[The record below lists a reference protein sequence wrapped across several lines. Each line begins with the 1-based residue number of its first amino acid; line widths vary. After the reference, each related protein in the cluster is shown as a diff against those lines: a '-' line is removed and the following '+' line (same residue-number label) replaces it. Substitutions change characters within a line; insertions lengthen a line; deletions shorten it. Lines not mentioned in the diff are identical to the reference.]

1 MTTAQAVRF
10 HQDKLDFSILDMANN
25 SINPKP
31 RAVSYLRELWLKDNH
46 GTLGGET
53 MFSSI
58 QKYAE
63 SNPNSHIEFENDEN
77 GFVIVLVTEFMFK
90 IHHEFR
96 ESGEV
101 IFVDTT
107 SHVDQLNTALTPLL
121 CASPIGGLPLGV
133 IFTSSQ
139 AETSYTKGKFYW
151 AYIYMAVIFFFF
163 FKGGRAR
170 VYDMFMSLGKCGEH
184 SKPVQLF

>member
-10 HQDKLDFSILDMANN
+10 HQEKLNFSIYDMANN

-31 RAVSYLRELWLKDNH
+31 RAVRYLRDLWVKDNH

-63 SNPNSHIEFENDEN
+63 LHPDSKIEYEIYENR
-77 GFVIVLVTEFMFK
+77 FVIVLVTEFMLK
-90 IHHEFR
+90 IHDEFR

-139 AETSYTKGKFYW
+139 EETSYTKGESYW
-151 AYIYMAVIFFFF
+151 
-163 FKGGRAR
+163 G
-170 VYDMFMSLGKCGEH
+170 
-184 SKPVQLF
+184 